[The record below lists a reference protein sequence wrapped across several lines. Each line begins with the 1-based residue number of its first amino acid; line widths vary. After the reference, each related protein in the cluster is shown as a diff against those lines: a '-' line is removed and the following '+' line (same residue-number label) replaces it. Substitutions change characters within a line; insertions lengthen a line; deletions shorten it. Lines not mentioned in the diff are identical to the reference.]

1 MAAGSGAG
9 SFHSVRMT
17 AARDAAVSASIE
29 ELDRLRRI
37 VGLRSV
43 GTWDWNLTTNELVWN
58 PVHFELVGLRDA
70 RGDGRVDL
78 AVFIERVHPDDREA
92 VTASLHEARGS
103 RAEFSAEFRVI
114 RADDEAV
121 RWIGTRGLFFYDGD
135 TPTHGAG
142 VVLDITTRKELELR
156 VESEAEE
163 RRRLELQLVETQ
175 KMEAIGQLAG
185 GVAHGF
191 NNLLTVILGNLETV
205 RDMRARSDAPT
216 CPHLGEIEEATER
229 ARTLVA
235 QLLAFSRRQ
244 VINIRTLD
252 LHDILRDIAPLLRR
266 ALGESVVLDL
276 QLAPRTLPVDAD
288 RGQLEQAL
296 VNLAVNARDAMLSTD
311 HGHHGRGGTLTVATR
326 ALTMTEAGASW
337 SSIAPGHYVELTLRD
352 DGAGMT
358 DATRERIFE
367 PFFTT
372 KPIGVGSGLG
382 LSQVVGIIEQCGGA
396 IQVHSTPGQGT
407 VFTLRF
413 PLRAA
418 PLGVAVAGTTVT
430 PRSTPAV
437 ADMVD
442 GAILLVEDEPAV
454 QRALAR
460 MLQMLGQRVITA
472 GDGEEG
478 LARYHAHRHEI
489 HAIVTDV
496 RMPRM
501 NGRLMADVVHAE
513 DPAIPIV
520 FVTGYT
526 TDETLVKSSRE
537 SFVPKPLT
545 SNRLAEAFA
554 QLGVPLKMERRPLA

>member
-9 SFHSVRMT
+9 WFHSVRMT
-17 AARDAAVSASIE
+17 AARDAAVSASME

-78 AVFIERVHPDDREA
+78 AVFFERVHPDDREA

-229 ARTLVA
+229 A
-235 QLLAFSRRQ
+235 
-244 VINIRTLD
+244 
-252 LHDILRDIAPLLRR
+252 
-266 ALGESVVLDL
+266 
-276 QLAPRTLPVDAD
+276 
-288 RGQLEQAL
+288 
-296 VNLAVNARDAMLSTD
+296 
-311 HGHHGRGGTLTVATR
+311 
-326 ALTMTEAGASW
+326 
-337 SSIAPGHYVELTLRD
+337 
-352 DGAGMT
+352 
-358 DATRERIFE
+358 
-367 PFFTT
+367 
-372 KPIGVGSGLG
+372 
-382 LSQVVGIIEQCGGA
+382 
-396 IQVHSTPGQGT
+396 
-407 VFTLRF
+407 
-413 PLRAA
+413 
-418 PLGVAVAGTTVT
+418 
-430 PRSTPAV
+430 
-437 ADMVD
+437 
-442 GAILLVEDEPAV
+442 
-454 QRALAR
+454 
-460 MLQMLGQRVITA
+460 
-472 GDGEEG
+472 
-478 LARYHAHRHEI
+478 
-489 HAIVTDV
+489 
-496 RMPRM
+496 
-501 NGRLMADVVHAE
+501 
-513 DPAIPIV
+513 
-520 FVTGYT
+520 
-526 TDETLVKSSRE
+526 
-537 SFVPKPLT
+537 
-545 SNRLAEAFA
+545 
-554 QLGVPLKMERRPLA
+554 

>member
-1 MAAGSGAG
+1 
-9 SFHSVRMT
+9 MT
-17 AARDAAVSASIE
+17 AARDAALSASQE

-37 VGLRSV
+37 GALQSV
-43 GTWDWNLTTNELVWN
+43 GTWDWNLLTNELVWN
-58 PVHFELVGLRDA
+58 PVHFALFGLPDTL
-70 RGDGRVDL
+70 GNGRVEL
-78 AVFIERVHPDDREA
+78 GAFFERVHPEDRDRVA
-92 VTASLHEARGS
+92 DALQAARGS
-103 RAEFSAEFRVI
+103 HAEFLAEFRI
-114 RADDEAV
+114 TRADDHQL
-121 RWIGTRGLFFYDGD
+121 RWVATRGTFFYEGT

-142 VVLDITTRKELELR
+142 VVMDITSRKELEAR
-156 VESEAEE
+156 VESEAAE
-163 RRRLELQLVETQ
+163 RRRLEIQLVETQ

-205 RDMRARSDAPT
+205 RELRARTETPS
-216 CPHLGEIEEATER
+216 CPYLGEIEEATER

-252 LHDILRDIAPLLRR
+252 LHDVLRDLVPLLRR
-266 ALGESVVLDL
+266 ALGESIVLDL
-276 QLAPRTLPVDAD
+276 QLPDEALRVDAD

-296 VNLAVNARDAMLSTD
+296 VNLAVNARDAMMSGEY
-311 HGHHGRGGTLTVATR
+311 GHHGRGGTLTMATR
-326 ALTMTEAGASW
+326 WLTMTGASSTW
-337 SSIAPGHYVELTLRD
+337 PSLVPGSYVELTVQD
-352 DGAGMT
+352 DGAGMP
-358 DATRERIFE
+358 DSVRERIFE

-372 KPIGVGSGLG
+372 KPVGVGSGLG
-382 LSQVVGIIEQCGGA
+382 LSQVVGIIEQCGA
-396 IQVHSTPGQGT
+396 AMRVHSMPGQGT
-407 VFTLRF
+407 IFTLRF

-418 PLGVAVAGTTVT
+418 PVSLTPPIATVAVKRAPSASGVVD
-430 PRSTPAV
+430 SAV
-437 ADMVD
+437 
-442 GAILLVEDEPAV
+442 LLVEDEPAV

-478 LARYHAHRHEI
+478 LARYHQHRHEI

-545 SNRLAEAFA
+545 SNRLAEAFE